1 MRYIS
6 VLSTNLEVP
15 RERRRL
21 GLLVESKWRLPA
33 LERMALPL
41 AVILNR
47 LATALRVLMPFGRR
61 IYLSFRF
68 RVV

>member
-1 MRYIS
+1 MRYMS
-6 VLSTNLEVP
+6 VLSTNFDVP

-47 LATALRVLMPFGRR
+47 LATALRVLMPLGRR
-61 IYLSFRF
+61 IICFVL
-68 RVV
+68 